1 MNTWRTVMLG
11 CAVAL
16 LIILCS
22 FYVNASP
29 LLARCTGPGGYC
41 SAGSDVII
49 TYNNGGN
56 LLINKNR
63 RFPGVPSMVVV
74 GYCNKSSGGLAGH
87 CDYMKST
94 DIGSNMVDGSHP
106 WIETVS
112 MATGTFRMPAVTVP
126 DLGYG
131 YCVSAWVRRSAGTGD
146 ALSWGD
152 NYYSDSDYALCSG
165 DAPPPPPPNL
175 CYVNSGNPVEVAFGN
190 VERMDIGTSP
200 GGAYDRQKA
209 LTVNC
214 MGTGTHGINVRLNMS
229 PTNWSSSQIATS
241 NGALGV
247 SVSADGKTLSNNDSF
262 NLSVNG
268 STTSTLTF
276 SLLRDPNKTATEIAT
291 GAFNASASL
300 IVTEP

>member
-1 MNTWRTVMLG
+1 
-11 CAVAL
+11 
-16 LIILCS
+16 
-22 FYVNASP
+22 
-29 LLARCTGPGGYC
+29 
-41 SAGSDVII
+41 
-49 TYNNGGN
+49 
-56 LLINKNR
+56 
-63 RFPGVPSMVVV
+63 
-74 GYCNKSSGGLAGH
+74 
-87 CDYMKST
+87 MKSP

-146 ALSWGD
+146 ALSWGY
-152 NYYSDSDYALCSG
+152 NYYSNTDYALCSG

>member
-1 MNTWRTVMLG
+1 
-11 CAVAL
+11 
-16 LIILCS
+16 
-22 FYVNASP
+22 
-29 LLARCTGPGGYC
+29 
-41 SAGSDVII
+41 
-49 TYNNGGN
+49 
-56 LLINKNR
+56 
-63 RFPGVPSMVVV
+63 
-74 GYCNKSSGGLAGH
+74 
-87 CDYMKST
+87 
-94 DIGSNMVDGSHP
+94 MVDGSHP

-131 YCVSAWVRRSAGTGD
+131 YCVSAWVRRSAG
-146 ALSWGD
+146 
-152 NYYSDSDYALCSG
+152 LCSG

-291 GAFNASASL
+291 GAFNASAIADCDGTL
-300 IVTEP
+300 ERFRVDMIRR